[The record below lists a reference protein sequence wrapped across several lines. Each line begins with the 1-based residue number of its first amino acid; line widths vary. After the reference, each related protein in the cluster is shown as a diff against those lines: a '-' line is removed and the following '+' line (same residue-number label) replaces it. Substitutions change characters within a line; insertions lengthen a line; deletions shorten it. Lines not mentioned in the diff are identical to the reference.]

1 MLTGL
6 FNNYASELYLT
17 TCYWQVDACEAK
29 NQELMAE
36 NNDLRALLRS
46 MQVDFQHSATVFMHA
61 IFVISLASSL
71 F

>member
-1 MLTGL
+1 MLIGL

-46 MQVDFQHSATVFMHA
+46 MQVDFHHSTVFMHA

>member
-1 MLTGL
+1 M
-6 FNNYASELYLT
+6 
-17 TCYWQVDACEAK
+17 CYWQVDACEAK

-46 MQVDFQHSATVFMHA
+46 MQVDFHHSTVFMHA